1 VGRRLRL
8 IRAGRPEPRSRK
20 LVTEFSTG
28 EFAMSTVVVAAGEL
42 YVSTWDPFQSPDG
55 AGYRQ
60 AFSP

>member
-1 VGRRLRL
+1 
-8 IRAGRPEPRSRK
+8 
-20 LVTEFSTG
+20 
-28 EFAMSTVVVAAGEL
+28 MSTVVVAAGEL